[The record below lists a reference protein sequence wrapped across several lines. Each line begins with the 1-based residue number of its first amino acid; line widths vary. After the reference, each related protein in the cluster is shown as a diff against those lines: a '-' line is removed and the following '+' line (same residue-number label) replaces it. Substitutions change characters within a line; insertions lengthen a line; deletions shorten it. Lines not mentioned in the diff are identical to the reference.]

1 MEVQETAVQTDRILT
16 IPNVLSFIRL
26 LGVPLFLWLI
36 LKTPPSD
43 GWAVAVLLIAG
54 ATDYFD
60 GKIARATGQ
69 ISRLGQLLDPLADRL
84 YILATLIGLV
94 VRDIVPLWFALLLIG
109 RDVIL
114 AIALIPLRR
123 RGVVGLPVTFLGK
136 AATFNL
142 LYALPLL
149 LLGAGYNHAESVWTQ
164 WQGWCFMAGWACAIW
179 GLGLYLWTGV
189 MYLSQT
195 YTLLKTLPKQPRSP
209 KPAAQK

>member
-1 MEVQETAVQTDRILT
+1 MKVQETAVQTDRVFT
-16 IPNVLSFIRL
+16 IPNVLSFLRL
-26 LGVPLFLWLI
+26 LGVPLFLWLV
-36 LKTPPSD
+36 LGPHAD
-43 GWAVAVLLIAG
+43 GWAVVVLLLAG

-94 VRDIVPLWFALLLIG
+94 LRHIVPWWFAALIIG
-109 RDVIL
+109 RDVVL

-123 RGVVGLPVTFLGK
+123 RGIVGLPVTFLGK

-149 LLGAGYNHAESVWTQ
+149 LLGAGSAQ
-164 WQGWCFMAGWACAIW
+164 WQVLFKMAGWACALW

-189 MYLSQT
+189 MYLAQAWQLIKSVPVQHT
-195 YTLLKTLPKQPRSP
+195 S
-209 KPAAQK
+209 KPD